1 MRDMENKALLCP
13 VCLGLSYDMFKMF
26 PPHHDEV
33 SNMQSQLRYHTVGF
47 DDLNASATGGCRNCS
62 ILQQGVTL
70 FWGTYP
76 GITTTESR
84 IDGQDE
90 EELQEES
97 VDDNS
102 DDQEDEEDSENGED
116 DDDEEK
122 TKTATTRTRSV

>member
-33 SNMQSQLRYHTVGF
+33 SNMQSQLRCHIVGF
-47 DDLNASATGGCRNCS
+47 DDLSASATGGCRNCS

-70 FWGTYP
+70 FWGIYP
-76 GITTTESR
+76 SITTAESR

-90 EELQEES
+90 EELQEEE

-102 DDQEDEEDSENGED
+102 DD
-116 DDDEEK
+116 
-122 TKTATTRTRSV
+122 